1 MSVKLENE
9 LKKNPNIKNEKNS
22 QLILQYHKFSKV
34 RNTSDIHRKNN
45 LKITIKFAEYLAK
58 QNFNDVKDRQ
68 VILEFLDRT
77 RKNKE
82 EDPEQRWITTWNDY
96 LVRIKYFFRWLY
108 NFNEDL
114 ENL

>member
-1 MSVKLENE
+1 
-9 LKKNPNIKNEKNS
+9 
-22 QLILQYHKFSKV
+22 
-34 RNTSDIHRKNN
+34 
-45 LKITIKFAEYLAK
+45 
-58 QNFNDVKDRQ
+58 VKDRQ